1 MTDKI
6 KRFKDLLNAY
16 EQVGLLYSDERFVI
30 DIFNDLE
37 EETADEVFEKNFIDV
52 NELNDLLEANDF
64 EKI

>member
-16 EQVGLLYSDERFVI
+16 EQVGILYSDERFVI

>member
-16 EQVGLLYSDERFVI
+16 EQVGILYSDERFVI

-37 EETADEVFEKNFIDV
+37 EETADEVFEKNFIDI

>member
-16 EQVGLLYSDERFVI
+16 EQVGILYSDERFVI

-52 NELNDLLEANDF
+52 NELNDLLGANDF